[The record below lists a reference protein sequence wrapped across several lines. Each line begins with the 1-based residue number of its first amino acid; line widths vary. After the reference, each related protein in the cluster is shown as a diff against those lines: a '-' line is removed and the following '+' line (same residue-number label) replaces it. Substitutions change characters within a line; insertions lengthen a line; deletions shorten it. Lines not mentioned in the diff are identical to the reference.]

1 MLDLLMALNSSP
13 AIACVGVIGKY
24 DQPLHISLFPPHNT
38 NPNAELDFLF
48 LLNSCLD
55 IFDLRARTTKLL
67 DSDLGLLQA
76 IDDRLACYGWLTNTG
91 IKFIIV
97 VDMMGRPPPDPAEQD
112 APKDRRRFPPAAV
125 GLRDADLKPA
135 FRAVQTAYIHLMLN
149 PFYMPDERT
158 PLQIANYGGKSP
170 EITSKKFIN
179 EIQRIGKAWYPGIGS
194 I

>member
-1 MLDLLMALNSSP
+1 MALNSSP
-13 AIACVGVIGKY
+13 SIACIGVIGKH
-24 DQPLHISLFPPHNT
+24 DQPLHISLFPPHDT
-38 NPNAELDFLF
+38 VANAELEFLF

-55 IFDLRARTTKLL
+55 VFDLRARTTKLL

-76 IDDRLACYGWLTNTG
+76 IDDRLSCYGWLTNTG

-97 VDMMGRPPPDPAEQD
+97 VDMMGRPATSPSDENGS
-112 APKDRRRFPPAAV
+112 KDLAKDKRRFPPAAV

-170 EITSKKFIN
+170 EITSKKFIA
-179 EIQRIGKAWYPGIGS
+179 EIQRVGKAWYPGIGT

>member
-1 MLDLLMALNSSP
+1 MALNSSP
-13 AIACVGVIGKY
+13 AIACIGVLSTH

-38 NPNAELDFLF
+38 GPNADLEFEF

-55 IFDLRARTTKLL
+55 IFDLRARTTKPL

-76 IDDRLACYGWLTNTG
+76 IDERLACYGWLTNTG

-97 VDMMGRPPPDPAEQD
+97 VDMMGRPHPPPSED
-112 APKDRRRFPPAAV
+112 KRRFPHAVV
-125 GLRDADLKPA
+125 GLRDAEVKPA

-158 PLQIANYGGKSP
+158 PLQIANYGGRNP
-170 EITSKKFIN
+170 EITSKRFIS

>member
-1 MLDLLMALNSSP
+1 MALNSSP
-13 AIACVGVIGKY
+13 AITCIGILSKY
-24 DQPLHISLFPPHNT
+24 DQPLHISLFPPHDNETSPSNT
-38 NPNAELDFLF
+38 NLEFLF

-55 IFDLRARTTKLL
+55 IFDLRARTTKLV

-91 IKFIIV
+91 IKIIIV
-97 VDMMGRPPPDPAEQD
+97 VDMMGRPPSDPSGD
-112 APKDRRRFPPAAV
+112 AGPKDKRRMPAAMV
-125 GLRDADLKPA
+125 GLRDAELKPA

-149 PFYMPDERT
+149 PFYMPEERT
-158 PLQIANYGGKSP
+158 PLQVANYGGKNP